1 MALLKNGLDDILPKS
16 ELHLLPSSIFKA
28 IKFNAERSQIKLIKQ
43 QRWEESQKYKGL
55 LEHSHDPIIAYKEDG
70 TITYASEDI
79 KNVLGYSKEEF
90 LSNKVEFY
98 VHPEDLILRQQKF
111 KTLLDNTNDYFVLE
125 QERVLHKKGH
135 YIWIEAVVSDA
146 RLSPGINGFVTNFR
160 DITTNKLNNLKLE
173 KTLKELTDHREAL
186 IESSIV
192 AITDTEGII
201 TYVNDEFCKVSKYS
215 KEELIGKNLINF
227 DGQEEVE
234 ELFQNIIHQISNGN
248 IWKGELQKTAKDGN
262 FFWVNGTI
270 IPFIDTNGNIYQYFV
285 VMHNITEKKQKTKEL
300 EETLDLVYA
309 QNERLLNFSYIVSH
323 NLRSHASNFNSILEY
338 LTHCDN
344 ENEKVE
350 MIHHLQ
356 NVSQSLNDVLLNLNE
371 VISIQSNKSITTNN
385 LVLVDYIKQTLINLK
400 DFKQDSE
407 TIIDL
412 NIPES
417 ITVNFNRGYLE
428 SILQNLIQN
437 SIKYK
442 HPYRPLHLK
451 MEAEKNQNLFVS
463 NFTSY
468 IKDVINLEM
477 FFSDITKVS
486 DIGLRAVMQSNG
498 TKSHSAVPI
507 YDRDKNLTGIF
518 AIDWVFSEIP
528 EGYLK
533 KDGMFTQDF
542 KDELDKETD
551 TLEKYLH

>member
-1 MALLKNGLDDILPKS
+1 MPDSRPESMDLL
-16 ELHLLPSSIFKA
+16 SI
-28 IKFNAERSQIKLIKQ
+28 
-43 QRWEESQKYKGL
+43 
-55 LEHSHDPIIAYKEDG
+55 
-70 TITYASEDI
+70 
-79 KNVLGYSKEEF
+79 
-90 LSNKVEFY
+90 
-98 VHPEDLILRQQKF
+98 
-111 KTLLDNTNDYFVLE
+111 
-125 QERVLHKKGH
+125 
-135 YIWIEAVVSDA
+135 
-146 RLSPGINGFVTNFR
+146 R

-417 ITVNFNRGYLE
+417 ITVNFNREYLE
-428 SILQNLIQN
+428 AYSKI
-437 SIKYK
+437 
-442 HPYRPLHLK
+442 
-451 MEAEKNQNLFVS
+451 
-463 NFTSY
+463 
-468 IKDVINLEM
+468 
-477 FFSDITKVS
+477 
-486 DIGLRAVMQSNG
+486 
-498 TKSHSAVPI
+498 
-507 YDRDKNLTGIF
+507 
-518 AIDWVFSEIP
+518 
-528 EGYLK
+528 
-533 KDGMFTQDF
+533 
-542 KDELDKETD
+542 
-551 TLEKYLH
+551 